1 MKEKG
6 NFISSI
12 NIWIHI
18 IKGQILL
25 RLISK
30 VKKEEIK
37 KIKPEDRVIMLN
49 WQKDSIQKI
58 IMPLCQI
65 KRNQFIIRLEI
76 NKIKAKLSI
85 SDLMFLVIAKR
96 SKQKQSK
103 EKLIIQKKFMITILL
118 ELINHKIYKV
128 TSE

>member
-37 KIKPEDRVIMLN
+37 KIKQGDRVIMLN
-49 WQKDSIQKI
+49 WQKDSIQKKI
-58 IMPLCQI
+58 TGFCQI
-65 KRNQFIIRLEI
+65 KRNQFIISLEI

-118 ELINHKIYKV
+118 ELISHKIYKV

>member
-1 MKEKG
+1 
-6 NFISSI
+6 
-12 NIWIHI
+12 
-18 IKGQILL
+18 
-25 RLISK
+25 LISK